1 MVKHQKHSLL
11 EKRNETGC
19 PPSSL
24 LLKIALEVLAMAIRQ
39 EKDWK
44 IEKKEKMVLFYR
56 WDCIHRKGITI
67 ITILKGFCKIGED
80 NVKAQ
85 K

>member
-1 MVKHQKHSLL
+1 
-11 EKRNETGC
+11 
-19 PPSSL
+19 
-24 LLKIALEVLAMAIRQ
+24 MAIRQ

-44 IEKKEKMVLFYR
+44 IEKKEKNEKKKERKNGIIYR

-67 ITILKGFCKIGED
+67 ITILKGFCKTGED